1 MLYKSAQMRK
11 ADFFEHFARLVEVF
25 ANITPVCVRA
35 VTYLAAAQLVISFDN
50 ISCFNPFLI
59 TLHLAAV
66 SDLNASK
73 DCSALKY

>member
-11 ADFFEHFARLVEVF
+11 ADLFEHFARLVEVF

-50 ISCFNPFLI
+50 ISLRSHLVMEVDFECF
-59 TLHLAAV
+59 V
-66 SDLNASK
+66 S
-73 DCSALKY
+73 

>member
-1 MLYKSAQMRK
+1 MRK
-11 ADFFEHFARLVEVF
+11 ADLFEHFARLVEVF
-25 ANITPVCVRA
+25 ANIAPVCVRA

-50 ISCFNPFLI
+50 ISCLIPSLI

-66 SDLNASK
+66 SDFSASN